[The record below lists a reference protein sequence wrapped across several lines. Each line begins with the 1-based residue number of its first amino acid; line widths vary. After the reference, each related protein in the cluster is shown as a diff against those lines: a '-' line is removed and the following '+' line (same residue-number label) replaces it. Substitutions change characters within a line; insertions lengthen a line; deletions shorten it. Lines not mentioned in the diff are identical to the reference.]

1 MIIER
6 TKGEVIIKVPSF
18 VNTEGIQRII
28 DLLAYREATAKSN
41 AKEKDIDNLVKEIK
55 KGWWA
60 KNKKRFV
67 KWR

>member
-67 KWR
+67 K